1 MITHVRYNYRGVCNI
16 PYQKREEVYNRSLF
30 PITEVRRF
38 PYNTQGLA
46 TNLANPNPAYYSR
59 ILGVMIKLNKYH
71 EKTQLIMSILNQL
84 KTTFHQ
90 PRLYVS
96 CEIDEKPLDSIHSI
110 NTTKLLDVY
119 KILFEIFHDPN
130 DYILII
136 EFEKEQSPP
145 VQEFINSLLDLVQM
159 ADCTNIGIWVKT
171 EQSFVL
177 PIEKIVRW
185 LYRPQ
190 QTNVAKLAIVR
201 LDIEVG
207 EVQNTKDIVERL
219 KKVIC

>member
-1 MITHVRYNYRGVCNI
+1 
-16 PYQKREEVYNRSLF
+16 
-30 PITEVRRF
+30 
-38 PYNTQGLA
+38 
-46 TNLANPNPAYYSR
+46 
-59 ILGVMIKLNKYH
+59 
-71 EKTQLIMSILNQL
+71 MSILNQL

-96 CEIDEKPLDSIHSI
+96 CEIDEKPLDSIHSM

-119 KILFEIFHDPN
+119 KILFEICHDPN

-136 EFEKEQSPP
+136 GFEKEQSPP